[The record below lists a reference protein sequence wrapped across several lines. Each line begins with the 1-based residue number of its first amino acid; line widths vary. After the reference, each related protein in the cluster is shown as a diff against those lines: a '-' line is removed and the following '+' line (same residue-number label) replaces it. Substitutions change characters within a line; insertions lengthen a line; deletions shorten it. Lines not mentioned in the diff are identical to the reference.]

1 MKLYIETLGCQMN
14 AADSEEMAE
23 AFLRRGVQLTSR
35 KLSSDAIILNTC
47 TVRDH
52 AEQKALSYLGRLK
65 DWKRIHPERVLIVA
79 GCAAERMKATLKK
92 RFPHIDLVVGAKS
105 IEDFPGMI
113 DKFFK
118 NRKNGLANDHKQKKT
133 KNYDWFNES
142 EEAFESSESRASG
155 EPLVLGTQGESAFVT
170 IMRGCN
176 YSCSYCIVPS
186 VRGRERY
193 RDPEAILAEIKRK
206 VAAGASKVMLLGQ
219 TVNSYWHK
227 DASQKIIDFSDLL
240 VRVDAI
246 AGVEEIK
253 FMSPHPHYLSDKL
266 IRTLGE
272 LKTISPQIHFPVQS
286 GSNRILKAMKRNYTR
301 EDFIEKTR
309 ALRHAIPDL
318 QLSTDFIVGFPGET
332 EEDFEETLSLAKTLN
347 LGMAYCFKYS
357 PRSGTESS
365 CFKDDV
371 SRAEK
376 EERLSR
382 LLEVM
387 ESKKKKREK
396 VPA

>member
-1 MKLYIETLGCQMN
+1 MKVYIETLGCQMN

-23 AFLRRGVQLTSR
+23 AFLQRGVTLTEKKFR
-35 KLSSDAIILNTC
+35 SDVIILNTC

-52 AEQKALSYLGRLK
+52 AEQKALSYVGRLK
-65 DWKRIHPERVLIVA
+65 DWKRENPERVLIVA
-79 GCAAERMKATLKK
+79 GCAAERTKTTLKK
-92 RFPHIDLVVGAKS
+92 RFPHIDLVVGAKA
-105 IEDFPGMI
+105 IEDFPGI
-113 DKFFK
+113 IEKFFK
-118 NRKNGLANDHKQKKT
+118 NRKNGLNEPQKSKS
-133 KNYDWFNES
+133 YDWFTES
-142 EEAFESSESRASG
+142 EDSFDGSESRASG

-193 RDPEAILAEIKRK
+193 RDPQAILAEIKRK

-227 DASQKIIDFSDLL
+227 EAGSKITDFSDLL
-240 VRVDAI
+240 IQADAI
-246 AGVEEIK
+246 PGVQEIK

-266 IRTLGE
+266 IQILGE
-272 LKTISPQIHFPVQS
+272 LKSISPQMHFPVQS

-301 EDFIEKTR
+301 EEFIEKAG
-309 ALRHAIPDL
+309 ALRKAVPGL

-332 EEDFEETLSLAKTLN
+332 KEDFEETLSLAKALN
-347 LGMAYCFKYS
+347 LGQAYCFKYS
-357 PRSGTESS
+357 PRGGTESS
-365 CFKDDV
+365 CFVDDV
-371 SRAEK
+371 PRKEK
-376 EERLSR
+376 EERLAR
-382 LLEVM
+382 LLATV